1 MIDWMWR
8 TAPARRL
15 AGLRILV
22 GGYTVAFLLARS
34 ASFWQ
39 MADLPAWQTEGVGV
53 LWFLDTPWSP
63 TLVHVLYVALVM
75 IGVLFTFGIGFRV
88 IGPAFAL
95 LFLVVST
102 YRVSFGHVIHTEH
115 LVALHLLALGFS
127 RSADAWSFDARRRH
141 EFAGEPTGESAGE
154 HARYGV
160 PIRAM
165 VLVLVL
171 TYVLAGIAKVRHGG
185 MDWLVGDVLRNQ
197 VAYDNLRKELLG
209 SPHSPIGGW
218 SVRFAWIFP
227 PSAVLTTI
235 VEIGAVVALTSS
247 RRARWVWAVSAWGFH
262 LVVLALMAISFPY
275 PLSFVAFAC
284 LFDVERGGERLIQAV
299 RRRTGRTS
307 DSKSDKL
314 SAAISGGMPPMSG

>member
-1 MIDWMWR
+1 MSNWMWR
-8 TAPARRL
+8 SAPATRL
-15 AGLRILV
+15 AALRVLV
-22 GGYTVAFLLARS
+22 GAYTVVFLLARS

-39 MADLPAWQTEGVGV
+39 TADLPAWQTEGVGV

-63 TLVHVLYVALVM
+63 DVVHLLFLATIAL
-75 IGVLFTFGIGFRV
+75 GAAFTVGIGFRFT
-88 IGPAFAL
+88 GPAFAL
-95 LFLVVST
+95 VFLVMST
-102 YRVSFGHVIHTEH
+102 YRLSFGHVIHTEH

-127 RSADAWSFDARRRH
+127 QSADAWSFDSRRRR
-141 EFAGEPTGESAGE
+141 AEPID
-154 HARYGV
+154 HVRYGI

-165 VLVLVL
+165 ILVTVI
-171 TYVLAGIAKVRHGG
+171 TYVLAGVAKVRHGG

-218 SVRFAWIFP
+218 TVRFAWIFP
-227 PSAVLTTI
+227 PAAVLTTV
-235 VEIGAVVALTSS
+235 VEIGALATLTSS
-247 RRARWVWAVSAWGFH
+247 KRARWVWAVAAWGFH

-275 PLSFVAFAC
+275 PLSFVAYAC
-284 LFDVERGGERLIQAV
+284 LFDVERGAERLIQAA

-314 SAAISGGMPPMSG
+314 SAATSGGIPPIKG